1 MKLKHRAVA
10 LALPAILL
18 LSSWMTLDF
27 KKNPGFPKHFDDH
40 FAAVPGM
47 AYTMVTD
54 CDTCTHNRTVM
65 VEGFY
70 CATTEVSNFMYREF
84 VNDLKKN
91 GETEK
96 LALAQV
102 DSTQWM
108 VASSYCEP
116 LKDLYFFHPAYY
128 EYPVVNVSHEGAL
141 LYCAWLQDSLNA
153 FADGEVKYTVTLPTR
168 DEWVAA
174 AKGGHEFA
182 TYAWGGPYLR
192 NTKGCFLA
200 NFRYLGAGNI
210 HYNSETEEYEV
221 MTTVPGPFLG
231 HPGATLG
238 GGRKNQDCF
247 SGVFEF
253 TSPVRSYVQNDF
265 GLYNMNGN
273 VAEMVAEE
281 GIACGGGWK
290 STGYDVRCESTML
303 NDGPQP
309 DVGFR
314 PIIRVEQLTK

>member
-1 MKLKHRAVA
+1 MKLKYRAVA

-18 LSSWMTLDF
+18 LSSWMTLDL

-47 AYTMVTD
+47 AYTMVMD

-84 VNDLKKN
+84 LTDLKRA

-102 DSTQWM
+102 DSLQWRTPM
-108 VASSYCEP
+108 GYNEP
-116 LKDLYFFHPAYY
+116 FVEYYFNHPAYND
-128 EYPVVNVSHEGAL
+128 YPVVNVSHEGAE

-153 FADGEVKYTVTLPTR
+153 FADGQVKYTVTLPTR

-192 NTKGCFLA
+192 NAKGCFLA

-210 HYNSETEEYEV
+210 HYNSETGEYEV
-221 MTTVPGPFLG
+221 LTSVPGPMLG

-238 GGRKNQDCF
+238 EIGKKNQECF
-247 SGVFEF
+247 ISAYQLTAPVSSF
-253 TSPVRSYVQNDF
+253 TKNDF

-273 VAEMVAEE
+273 VAEMVAEK

-290 STGYDVRCESTML
+290 STGYDVRCESTMP
-303 NDGPQP
+303 NDGPQT

-314 PIIRVEQLTK
+314 PIIRVDRR